1 MKKSLVIIKEFS
13 VETVI
18 DSKLNV
24 NDLDELSNTF
34 FTKLRN
40 GQPGTP
46 SRMRGNIFDKKR
58 KAETLAVQ
66 VARKEASK
74 KRRLI

>member
-1 MKKSLVIIKEFS
+1 MKKSLGFLKEFS

-18 DSKLNV
+18 DSKLNF

-34 FTKLRN
+34 FLNFEMANLELPVECVETFL
-40 GQPGTP
+40 
-46 SRMRGNIFDKKR
+46 IR

-74 KRRLI
+74 KTRLI